1 MNDEELNQFK
11 ELVVE
16 YVKLDD
22 IIRKKNDEL
31 KTFKKDKKDIEQYIL
46 ESMEKIE
53 ENVIDISDGKLRLN
67 STKTKSP
74 LKESHIEEALKEL
87 VKDGVQAQNMTKFIM
102 ERRTIV
108 ERKNIKRTFTRKK

>member
-46 ESMEKIE
+46 ESMEKDRRKCNRYFRWKIK
-53 ENVIDISDGKLRLN
+53 I
-67 STKTKSP
+67 
-74 LKESHIEEALKEL
+74 
-87 VKDGVQAQNMTKFIM
+87 KFY
-102 ERRTIV
+102 
-108 ERKNIKRTFTRKK
+108 